1 MKLSAGPFLAFT
13 LKVIIVG
20 ACCLG
25 MWFSW
30 KLALADHLFQQD
42 TEASLRSAIRMA
54 PDAPD
59 YYMRLAQIDRAHA
72 PELLEATLRLN
83 RYNAEADIELGL
95 QYEAGGNYVQAEQ
108 FMLQAFD
115 VDRTYVP
122 RWSLANYYLRRDNI
136 PAFWTWAHRAA
147 EMPGGDM
154 GPLFELCWRVTPD
167 PGKIETAILS
177 DQPALIKQYVTFLVG
192 KNQLR
197 AAASA
202 GSRLIRYGEPSSDLP
217 LMFSVVDGLV
227 AARDGDAADAL
238 WHLLI
243 ERNWIVAD
251 AAVPNNASFARA
263 PVPVSFDWKLPSY
276 PGLHS
281 WPGPAGL
288 EAEFT
293 GEQPEDCS
301 IADQV
306 LVLKPGNYTMK
317 YSYRTAN
324 IAPDTGIRWQL
335 IDARSNKIIADS
347 PDLSSDAMKQEG
359 LTFSVGPDSSILH
372 LRLAYRRTPG
382 TPRISGTLMMRS
394 IEIRARSQASP

>member
-1 MKLSAGPFLAFT
+1 M
-13 LKVIIVG
+13 
-20 ACCLG
+20 
-25 MWFSW
+25 
-30 KLALADHLFQQD
+30 
-42 TEASLRSAIRMA
+42 
-54 PDAPD
+54 
-59 YYMRLAQIDRAHA
+59 
-72 PELLEATLRLN
+72 
-83 RYNAEADIELGL
+83 ELGL
-95 QYEAGGNYVQAEQ
+95 RYEFEGKYVQAEQ
-108 FMLQAFD
+108 SMLQAFY

-136 PAFWTWAHRAA
+136 PAFWIWAHRAA
-147 EMPGGDM
+147 EMPGDDI

-167 PGKIETAILS
+167 PEKIETAILN
-177 DQPALIKQYVTFLVG
+177 DQPALIRQYVGFLVQ
-192 KNQLR
+192 KNGLQ

-202 GSRLIRYGEPSSDLP
+202 ASRLIRYGKPSSDLP
-217 LMFSVVDGLV
+217 LMFSVVDRLV
-227 AARDGDAADAL
+227 AARDGDAAGAL

-243 ERNWIVAD
+243 ERNWVVAD
-251 AAVPNNASFARA
+251 AAVPNNAGFARA

-288 EAEFT
+288 EVEFA

-306 LVLKPGNYTMK
+306 LVLKPGDYTMR

-347 PDLSSDAMKQEG
+347 PDLSSDAMKRQA
-359 LTFSVGPDSSILH
+359 LAFSVGPDSSILH

-382 TPRISGTLMMRS
+382 TPRISGILMMRS
-394 IEIRARSQASP
+394 IEIRARSQVSL